1 MVTTRELRGMKA
13 ACKLTNDAI
22 AGEMGLG
29 KNGSRYVSKVLN
41 DKEYV
46 SDKALQRI
54 KRAILALDKSKTRG
68 AA

>member
-1 MVTTRELRGMKA
+1 MVTTRDLRGMKA
-13 ACKLTNDAI
+13 ASKLTNDAI
-22 AGEMGLG
+22 AREMGLG
-29 KNGSRYVSKVLN
+29 RNGSRYVSKVLN

-54 KRAILALDKSKTRG
+54 KKAIVALDKLKTRE